1 MRTIAYWMLLLLIF
15 TIPADSMLEFGNFG
29 TISKV
34 VGFLLVA
41 FWIAKVLIT
50 KKIRKPHVFHIVFAA
65 FALWHIASIL
75 WTIDFDKTQV
85 RFQTYFQL
93 IGLSFIIW
101 DLITTPEAL
110 RAGLQAYILGAWMS
124 IGNMIYN
131 YIFSIT
137 RTYTRFSA
145 GAFDSNNIGI
155 ILALGI
161 PIAWYLIIN
170 KRDFKF
176 AKLMT
181 ALNYIYIPAAVF
193 GILLTGSRAAFLTT
207 AVAFLYVIGNFR
219 GLKLHIRIVTFVV
232 LIFALYGVYTFIPDA
247 LIQRLSTT
255 GDSIASGDLH
265 GRVAIWRASADVF
278 EEHPLIG
285 IGSNAFESSTELKKA
300 AHNTYLSILVEVGLI
315 GFILF
320 AAAVALTIYNAI
332 QHPSAERRFWLA
344 ILMVLAVGILT
355 LNWTHRKQ
363 TWLFPSLIV
372 ASATL
377 AVKRIDPI
385 QRYNMK
391 SKPASEHDPNI

>member
-1 MRTIAYWMLLLLIF
+1 MRTIAYWILLLLIF

-34 VGFLLVA
+34 VGVLLVV
-41 FWIAKVLIT
+41 FWIAKVIIT

-110 RAGLQAYILGAWMS
+110 RAGLQAYVLGSWMS

-131 YIFSIT
+131 YIFGIT
-137 RTYTRFSA
+137 RTYTRFTA

-161 PIAWYLIIN
+161 PIAWYLIIH
-170 KRDFKF
+170 KGSSKF
-176 AKLMT
+176 SKFLT
-181 ALNYIYIPAAVF
+181 VVNYLYLPAAVF
-193 GILLTGSRAAFLTT
+193 GILLTGSRAAFITT
-207 AVAFLYVIGNFR
+207 AVAFIYVVGN
-219 GLKLHIRIVTFVV
+219 LKNLKFYIRV
-232 LIFALYGVYTFIPDA
+232 LSFFALVFSLYGVYTMIPDA
-247 LIQRLSTT
+247 LLQRLSTT
-255 GDSIASGDLH
+255 GDSIASADLH
-265 GRVAIWRASADVF
+265 GRVAIWRASADVI

-285 IGSNAFESSTELKKA
+285 IGSNAFESSTALKKA

-315 GFILF
+315 GFLLF
-320 AAAVALTIYNAI
+320 ATAVALTIYNAI

-372 ASATL
+372 ASTTII
-377 AVKRIDPI
+377 VKHKKLI
-385 QRYNMK
+385 Q
-391 SKPASEHDPNI
+391 PNNLEGKVF